1 MVRSLPH
8 NPVLVMDVFEGKAKG
23 ENIEK
28 ELSKYL
34 TIVRQNLVPLGLG
47 DYFWV
52 GVDSL
57 RYTLEHKTARELLS
71 DMGNRLDT
79 QLRKN
84 TQNAD
89 DVGLIWNGIITPTR
103 NGKGCYPWSV
113 SKTDS
118 SVMVRGKASPHS
130 YQEVI
135 GYIWSLEH
143 NGISVY
149 NVPDWRTMCR
159 AIAEFVY
166 NTLKPDHKTLRRYVK
181 TKPIVLDP
189 DVPEIDKTYI
199 KTLMGISGARIGE
212 ITAKKILKAHKTP
225 FNYMVSEIGD
235 KPEISEALY
244 RNTMR
249 GIGREP

>member
-1 MVRSLPH
+1 MVRPLPY

-23 ENIEK
+23 ENIAK

-34 TIVRQNLVPLGLG
+34 TVIRQNLVPLGLA
-47 DYFWV
+47 DYFWI
-52 GVDSL
+52 GVDDR

-71 DMGNRLDT
+71 NMGNRLDV

-89 DVGLIWNGIITPTR
+89 DVGLIWNGVITPTR
-103 NGKGCYPWSV
+103 NGKGCYPWDV
-113 SKTDS
+113 SKSDPST
-118 SVMVRGKASPHS
+118 MVRGKASPHS
-130 YQEVI
+130 YQEVM

-159 AIAEFVY
+159 AISEFVY
-166 NTLKPDHKTLRRYVK
+166 NTLKSDHKTLRRYVK
-181 TKPIVLDP
+181 TRPIILDP
-189 DVPEIDKTYI
+189 GVSETEKTYI

-212 ITAKKILKAHKTP
+212 ATAKKILKVYKTP
-225 FNYMVSEIGD
+225 FDFLMSEPGD
-235 KPEISEALY
+235 KPEIGKALF
-244 RNTMR
+244 NNAMK
-249 GIGREP
+249 GVGREI